1 MSERIINKNFAL
13 SADFNSYIAENPEI
27 VSDLPKNACVIFE
40 TKSDSG
46 LNKENRKLA
55 KELVRAGEKCFKA
68 IKEGKK
74 WRLEKAFS

>member
-13 SADFNSYIAENPEI
+13 SADFNSYIVENPEI
-27 VSDLPKNACVIFE
+27 TSSLPKNACVIFE
-40 TKSDSG
+40 TESDND

-55 KELVRAGEKCFKA
+55 RELTRTGEKCFKA

-74 WRLEKAFS
+74 WRLEKTFN